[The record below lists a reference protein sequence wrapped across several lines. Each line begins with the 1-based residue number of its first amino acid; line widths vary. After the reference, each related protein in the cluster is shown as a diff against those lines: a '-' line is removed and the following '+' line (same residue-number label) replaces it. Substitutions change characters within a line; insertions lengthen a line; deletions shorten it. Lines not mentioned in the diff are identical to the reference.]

1 MTVNVPT
8 PGDVFKKLPPTK
20 NPRACEYTLPGHLAS
35 KPLKGDPRLVEL
47 LRELLTEN
55 Q

>member
-8 PGDVFKKLPPTK
+8 PGDVFKKLSPT
-20 NPRACEYTLPGHLAS
+20 NTPRAYEYDLPEHLAS

-47 LRELLTEN
+47 RRELLKEN